1 MIWLKSHLR
10 WAMLNLFAVSVML
23 LVLTRGSTDWNSSG
37 ALDPMLEAGK
47 WAIRFLLICLSMTP
61 LQKYFGW
68 RSATKLRKPAGLWAF
83 GFAVLHVLAYI
94 RETQFSWL
102 EFPLRPFIVLGILG
116 FLILSALAITSN
128 RWAIRRLRK
137 NWKRLHR
144 LVYLAGNLVI
154 LHAILAT
161 TMSKKIA
168 VRDPQAIKELQVYL
182 AVLVVLLAVRIPQV
196 RRMLVQI
203 PVLRRQGA
211 RADLPIIQPIKMPD
225 RLPPR
230 WPQIYM
236 RATAASLGEVPP
248 DEFIVEI
255 QPEKDIEGDGE
266 ILTLT
271 GVSE

>member
-1 MIWLKSHLR
+1 
-10 WAMLNLFAVSVML
+10 
-23 LVLTRGSTDWNSSG
+23 
-37 ALDPMLEAGK
+37 
-47 WAIRFLLICLSMTP
+47 
-61 LQKYFGW
+61 
-68 RSATKLRKPAGLWAF
+68 
-83 GFAVLHVLAYI
+83 
-94 RETQFSWL
+94 
-102 EFPLRPFIVLGILG
+102 
-116 FLILSALAITSN
+116 
-128 RWAIRRLRK
+128 
-137 NWKRLHR
+137 
-144 LVYLAGNLVI
+144 
-154 LHAILAT
+154 
-161 TMSKKIA
+161 MSKKIA
-168 VRDPQAIKELQVYL
+168 VRDPQAIRELQVYL

-211 RADLPIIQPIKMPD
+211 RADLPIIQPIKIPD